1 MEVTLNIYASKFSIL
16 GVPSCLIYRPPP
28 EHLLNGGW

>member
-1 MEVTLNIYASKFSIL
+1 MEVILSIYASKFSIL
-16 GVPSCLIYRPPP
+16 ICQAASYTRYPP